1 MIRLKGFL
9 IAFVLGCTCV
19 VLPVSAEQEYKE
31 ASGVT
36 IPVAAV
42 DTVNINTA
50 DTERLSAILNGVG
63 LKRAQAIVEYR
74 ESNGPFV
81 DAMQLREIKGIGE
94 AILERN
100 RDKIRL

>member
-9 IAFVLGCTCV
+9 TAFVLCFSCV
-19 VLPVSAEQEYKE
+19 AFPVSAEQEYQE
-31 ASGVT
+31 AVT
-36 IPVAAV
+36 VTTEVATA

-50 DTERLSAILNGVG
+50 DVDRLSMMLNGVG
-63 LKRAQAIVEYR
+63 LKRAQAIVDYR

-94 AILERN
+94 AIIEKN